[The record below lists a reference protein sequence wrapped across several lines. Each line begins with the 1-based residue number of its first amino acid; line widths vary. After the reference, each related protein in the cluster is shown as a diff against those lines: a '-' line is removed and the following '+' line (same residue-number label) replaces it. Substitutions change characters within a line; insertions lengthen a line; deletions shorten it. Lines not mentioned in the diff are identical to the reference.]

1 MSKYMNINLLFI
13 LFLCQKYTFETIDN
27 TLTKTI
33 YLSNSK
39 LLIENNNKIIE
50 NNEKYKNFI
59 FYKID
64 LSEIEDFDDNK
75 KYSFIRINIRLKNEN
90 IFSPFQI
97 YLNKTLSDFMKIND
111 EKELFMVDY
120 NLNEKNPT
128 IFL

>member
-33 YLSNSK
+33 YLSKDK
-39 LLIENNNKIIE
+39 LLIENNDNIIE
-50 NNEKYKNFI
+50 NNEKYKNFK